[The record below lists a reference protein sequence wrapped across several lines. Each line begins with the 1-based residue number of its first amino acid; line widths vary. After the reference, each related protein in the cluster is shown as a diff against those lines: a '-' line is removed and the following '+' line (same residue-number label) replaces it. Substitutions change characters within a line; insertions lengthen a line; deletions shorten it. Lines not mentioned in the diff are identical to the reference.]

1 MSDGQLAYIGPRGGK
16 YLPFS
21 FERTINMADIEISE
35 EVFIVSKEI
44 AEAYETEGQLGD
56 GNRHRR
62 EDRVIRI
69 VKEVV

>member
-1 MSDGQLAYIGPRGGK
+1 
-16 YLPFS
+16 
-21 FERTINMADIEISE
+21 MADIEISE

-44 AEAYETEGQLGD
+44 AEGYETEGQLGD